1 MKNFA
6 WLLLS
11 FLILA
16 AIYALT
22 GPEIALHN
30 LNFTSI
36 AVAELALLSS
46 IWAWGIAWGFILG
59 LTPKQAL
66 KSNTRAMLGI
76 FAPLGFGADAI
87 RAMEGKRY
95 GLRKRES
102 ISASFIVKLFK
113 FLLMLLFLGF
123 SILLLKTLSIEP
135 GQQISLFIGAIV
147 FTSLGILFIIAASM
161 PDIARLIGK
170 KFKKSTLL
178 DFQQELY
185 NQLKQM
191 SLKKSIQLTLILLAS
206 SLLEITAVLFTFDA
220 ISRPV
225 TSIHAFIYS
234 AISHSLALI
243 TVTPQGLGFVE
254 TGSYLVLQSGFFSFP
269 AKAIGLFIILWAIIR
284 IWVPSLLGLASYK
297 LLRHD

>member
-6 WLLLS
+6 WLLLN

-161 PDIARLIGK
+161 PYIAPLI
-170 KFKKSTLL
+170 
-178 DFQQELY
+178 
-185 NQLKQM
+185 
-191 SLKKSIQLTLILLAS
+191 
-206 SLLEITAVLFTFDA
+206 
-220 ISRPV
+220 
-225 TSIHAFIYS
+225 
-234 AISHSLALI
+234 
-243 TVTPQGLGFVE
+243 
-254 TGSYLVLQSGFFSFP
+254 
-269 AKAIGLFIILWAIIR
+269 
-284 IWVPSLLGLASYK
+284 
-297 LLRHD
+297 